1 MVKKVTPGEITGWL
15 NLTAYSKFYELTVE
29 KVISEIDFRI
39 MFLMD
44 YDVSDDPE
52 LRWSKIR
59 EGQLNEIKNGFI
71 LSSEISNESFESII
85 DDQDELVETPEFVH
99 FRINGRNVMSKNY
112 EQHHLNEELSKGDA
126 ITPFTL
132 ADLVSYHKHYT
143 LSKNIDFI
151 DNTPV
156 VNGGRIFSCISAVE
170 GRSEYFEDEVV
181 INVNLASFTD
191 DELIS
196 EFKGLLKEW
205 REELDIEEPEPNKQR
220 VGISTIKKIISYRV
234 FPFLDLMLW
243 EMVNQRKISHELAAR
258 VLYPLDGDEIVGGQQ
273 IKDSIRPFIERIVMG
288 STLQQLKFYIKKND
302 YLKNMRLSEV
312 MKISEEQR

>member
-15 NLTAYSKFYELTVE
+15 NLTAYSKFYDLTVE
-29 KVISEIDFRI
+29 EVISEIEFRV
-39 MFLMD
+39 MFLID

-52 LRWSKIR
+52 LHWSKIR
-59 EGQLNEIKNGFI
+59 KGLLNEIKSGCI
-71 LSSEISNESFESII
+71 LSSEISNKPFESVI
-85 DDQDELVETPEFVH
+85 DDENDLKETPEFVH
-99 FRINGRNVMSKNY
+99 FRINGRNVTSKNY
-112 EQHHLNEELSKGDA
+112 DRRPINEELSKGDA

-143 LSKNIDFI
+143 SSKHIESI

-156 VNGGRIFSCISAVE
+156 VNNGRIFSCVSAVE
-170 GRSEYFEDEVV
+170 DRSEYFEDEIV

-196 EFKGLLKEW
+196 EFKELLREW

-273 IKDSIRPFIERIVMG
+273 IKDSIRPFVERIIMD
-288 STLQQLKFYIKKND
+288 STLQQLKFYLKKND
-302 YLKNMRLSEV
+302 YLKNVRLSEV